1 MNVVML
7 STDRTICEN
16 GSAAQSRMIEYGTLV
31 AELHVIVFT
40 LKGAVT
46 QALIT
51 NEDGAPRL
59 RIARNV
65 YIYPTESTKKIA
77 YFRDAFSLG
86 KKILEGALGP
96 PERRVKKGQAADLKK
111 NKSRKSLVIRSI
123 FGSSKTVNL
132 NMLRRQAPSGWLITT
147 QDPFETGTV
156 GVRLKRVFEIPLQM
170 QIHTDFLSR
179 HFWKESWKNKM
190 RVLMAER
197 NLKQAD
203 CVRVVSERVKK
214 SVEKAKL
221 LAKHVT
227 MTVLPIYIDI
237 AKKTTLSIFAD
248 VKRSDEQNVI
258 LDLHRE
264 YPNHD
269 FVVLMASRLSKEKNI
284 PMALSAMARV
294 VKKHPEALL
303 VIIGDGPEKEN
314 LEKLSKSVRENV
326 VFLPWTKDLDLYY
339 ETADLF
345 LLTSNYEGYGRT
357 VIEAQAHGLPVLMTD
372 VGCAGETVEDGRGAI
387 IVPIKNSAL
396 LARRLIEIIENP
408 ALRTEL
414 QNGARLVNSKL
425 MSKEDHL
432 EAHRHNWLAC
442 AGENS

>member
-1 MNVVML
+1 ML

-16 GSAAQSRMIEYGTLV
+16 GSAAQNRMIEYGTLV
-31 AELHVIVFT
+31 TELHVVVFT
-40 LKGAVT
+40 LKGAGPLV
-46 QALIT
+46 LIAS
-51 NEDGAPRL
+51 EDGIPRL

-65 YIYPTESTKKIA
+65 YVYPTESARKTD

-86 KKILEGALGP
+86 KKILAGALGP
-96 PERRVKKGQAADLKK
+96 PERRVQKGQAADLKK
-111 NKSRKSLVIRSI
+111 SKLRKNLVIRSI
-123 FGSSKTVNL
+123 FGASKTVDL

-156 GVRLKRVFEIPLQM
+156 GVRLKRTFAVPLQI
-170 QIHTDFLSR
+170 QVHTDFLSR
-179 HFWKESWKNKM
+179 YFWKESLKNKM

-197 NLKQAD
+197 NLKRAD
-203 CVRVVSERVKK
+203 CVRVVSERLKK
-214 SVEKAKL
+214 SIEKAKL
-221 LAKHVT
+221 IRKDVSI
-227 MTVLPIYIDI
+227 TVLPIYTDI
-237 AKKTTLSIFAD
+237 ANKTTLSIFSD
-248 VKRSDEQNVI
+248 VKRSDEKNVI

-269 FVVLMASRLSKEKNI
+269 FVILMASRLAREKNI
-284 PMALSAMARV
+284 AMALNTVARV
-294 VKKHPEALL
+294 VKKHPEVLL
-303 VIIGDGPEKEN
+303 VIIGDGPERGN
-314 LEKLSKSVRENV
+314 LEKQGRPLRDNV

-372 VGCAGETVEDGRGAI
+372 VGCAGEIIEDGRGAI
-387 IVPIKNSAL
+387 VVPVKNGAL

-408 ALRTEL
+408 ALRADL
-414 QNGARLVNSKL
+414 QNGARLISTKL
-425 MSKEDHL
+425 MSREDHL
-432 EAHRHNWLAC
+432 KAYRQDWLAC